1 MLLSDPVIKRKA
13 GRPAK
18 DQPPRIPSYAELKL
32 DLVDRDKQAESVRQQ
47 AYTISKLLGRN
58 ILTALRDNDKQGM
71 KESVIS
77 FGICADKVLSGVESS
92 GIDLH
97 IPAALIDKFAL
108 ALNVKPVSTPPID
121 ITPNG

>member
-1 MLLSDPVIKRKA
+1 MPSPAIPMPSRSPKRRVRAIYVPPLSA
-13 GRPAK
+13 LNLSEK
-18 DQPPRIPSYAELKL
+18 DRN
-32 DLVDRDKQAESVRQQ
+32 KQAESIRHDS
-47 AYTISKLLGRN
+47 YTISRLLGRN
-58 ILTALRDNDKQGM
+58 ILQALRDDNKTGM

-108 ALNVKPVSTPPID
+108 ALNVKPSVPLPVDTKQLP
-121 ITPNG
+121 